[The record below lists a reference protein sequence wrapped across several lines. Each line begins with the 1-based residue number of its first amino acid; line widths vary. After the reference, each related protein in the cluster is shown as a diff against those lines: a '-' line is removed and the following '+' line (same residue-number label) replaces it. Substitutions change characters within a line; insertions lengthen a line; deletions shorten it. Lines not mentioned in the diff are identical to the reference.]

1 MCVLDLSKE
10 LMHEFHY
17 NYIKIKHRNNAR
29 LLFTDTDCLMYQI
42 KTEDVYEKFSKDEE
56 MSDFSNFSAKSKF
69 YDDSNKLVVGK
80 MINKTAHVSLQ
91 EFDQLKTKM
100 YSFLVIDDS
109 EHKEHKL

>member
-56 MSDFSNFSAKSKF
+56 
-69 YDDSNKLVVGK
+69 
-80 MINKTAHVSLQ
+80 I
-91 EFDQLKTKM
+91 
-100 YSFLVIDDS
+100 LVIFQLS
-109 EHKEHKL
+109 QNFMMIPTN